1 MDCTKM
7 TFIVLFQFSMMYIR
21 NNKQFLL
28 FLLLFVVTVNAAL
41 FISRAYYFKDF
52 AMLSGYKPNW
62 FYMFSRANGKT
73 TIDFA
78 HFLIFEYRI
87 LFQKQRFC
95 FLFSSSFLCKR
106 VAQNDLTQRFSPLHG
121 GEEGKKR

>member
-1 MDCTKM
+1 MDCTTKM
-7 TFIVLFQFSMMYIR
+7 IFIVLFQFSMMYIR

-78 HFLIFEYRI
+78 HFLIFKRRM
-87 LFQKQRFC
+87 LF
-95 FLFSSSFLCKR
+95 
-106 VAQNDLTQRFSPLHG
+106 
-121 GEEGKKR
+121 